1 MYFKDYP
8 INFFLLNCGLN
19 MAYQT
24 FGDKNNPAII
34 LLEGMGSDMYA
45 YNDTF
50 CIVPLVNMGYYVIR
64 IEHRDNGQSD
74 FMSNIKNKKFSQC
87 VPNLLNKYSKGAF
100 PLTTK
105 NIPYSLYDIVDD
117 IKQLVDYLN
126 IEKLYLVGH
135 SMGGMIAQIF
145 SLLYRNRTLGLLLC
159 ATSSEQI
166 ASNLPNSSLLK
177 DVYAMFLPKSKD
189 TTIREYRQTHYKYF
203 KKMCGDLIEPDYLKR
218 YSNKKY
224 DTLSVHPIEY
234 KNGGDRQLV
243 SIVACPSRTF
253 ALNLFQLLPLT
264 NIPIYILHGTKDS
277 VLPIENAF
285 FMIKNI
291 RHSRLHVI
299 HGAGHCMCKP
309 YFKEIISIM
318 KDLKKNEININK

>member
-8 INFFLLNCGLN
+8 VNYFKLECGLK

-24 FGDKNNPAII
+24 FGNKKNTPII

-50 CIVPLVNMGYYVIR
+50 CIAPLVNLGLYVIR

-74 FMSNIKNKKFSQC
+74 FMTDCGAKKFVQGL
-87 VPNLLNKYSKGAF
+87 PNVLNKYSKGAF
-100 PLTTK
+100 ALNTK
-105 NIPYSLYDIVDD
+105 NIPYTLYDIVDD
-117 IKQLVDYLN
+117 IRQLLDFLK

-159 ATSSEQI
+159 STTSEQI
-166 ASNLPNSSLLK
+166 ASHLPSTALVK
-177 DVYAMFLPKSKD
+177 DIYKMFLPKKKD
-189 TTIREYRQTHYKYF
+189 TSLREYKQTHYNYF
-203 KKMCGDLIEPDYLKR
+203 KRMCGDLIEPDYLKT

-224 DTLSVHPIEY
+224 DTLSVHPLEY
-234 KNGGDRQLV
+234 KKGGDRQLV
-243 SIVACPSRTF
+243 SIIACPSRTF

-264 NIPIYILHGTKDS
+264 RIPIYIIHGSKDT
-277 VLPIENAF
+277 VLPIDNAF
-285 FMIKNI
+285 HMLKNI
-291 RHSRLHVI
+291 RHSKCNVI

-309 YFKEIISIM
+309 FFKEIISIM
-318 KDLKKNEININK
+318 KNIINNNK